1 MVRSLEEKLEFKKK
15 LEERTSVFTV
25 SVFRCLDTLPKIPS
39 SKVITFQLGKS
50 ASSVGANY
58 REATRAESRDDFGH
72 KLQIALKESAETC
85 YWLEILVDL
94 HPMHGVVKDLLS
106 EAYELRN
113 MLQSMSLKT
122 RRKNLKTSIPQN
134 LKN

>member
-1 MVRSLEEKLEFKKK
+1 MTNSEFRAEFEVRTKNFAVRVFKY
-15 LEERTSVFTV
+15 
-25 SVFRCLDTLPKIPS
+25 LDALPKKIS
-39 SKVITFQLGKS
+39 SQVIAYQLAKS

-85 YWLEILVDL
+85 YWLEVLVDL
-94 HPMHGVVKDLLS
+94 YPMHGIVKELLS

-113 MLQSMSLKT
+113 MLQSMAQKT
-122 RRKNLKTSIPQN
+122 RRKSLKTSTHQY
-134 LKN
+134 LKT